1 MQFKPSKIR
10 QARYKLERLLE
21 QEQLHIAPLPLASEH
36 LIQESPLP
44 KESLIQRVWGWIFAK
59 KIPKK

>member
-21 QEQLHIAPLPLASEH
+21 QEQLHIAPPLVSEH
-36 LIQESPLP
+36 LIQETPLP
-44 KESLIQRVWGWIFAK
+44 KKSLIKRVWGWIFAQK
-59 KIPKK
+59 S